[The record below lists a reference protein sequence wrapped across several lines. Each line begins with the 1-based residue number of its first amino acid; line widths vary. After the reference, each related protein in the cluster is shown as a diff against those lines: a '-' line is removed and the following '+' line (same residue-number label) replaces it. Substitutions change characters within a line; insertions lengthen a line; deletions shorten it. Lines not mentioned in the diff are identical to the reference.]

1 MDSCGIAPIDDIVL
15 PVSGRGDWEQD
26 CRGAAGV
33 REAGSRPAVPRL
45 ACPPRLTALL
55 IAHHLQATAGSS
67 HAAATQACF
76 PMHASKLPRL
86 PCPPLLPP
94 PCHAPLQ
101 ISALPP
107 LPPPPPPPPA
117 SLRSSSRPPTPAS
130 TAAVPSPGT
139 PSPASAWARA
149 APKEVSGSQGVS
161 VSTGFLWL
169 DKDRCK
175 ALERKGGWGGPNRG
189 MACSAAQVLD
199 RSRWLRDAL

>member
-1 MDSCGIAPIDDIVL
+1 MMTCAAAPPPLLLPLPNTGIMPFVCLQLMWDPDMMDSCGIAPIDDIVL

-107 LPPPPPPPPA
+107 LPPPPPPPCLPA
-117 SLRSSSRPPTPAS
+117 QLVE
-130 TAAVPSPGT
+130 TAYSGKYGGCAITGYTITRVCVGQG
-139 PSPASAWARA
+139 SAKGSEWQ
-149 APKEVSGSQGVS
+149 SGGLCV
-161 VSTGFLWL
+161 
-169 DKDRCK
+169 DRFPVV
-175 ALERKGGWGGPNRG
+175 RQRQ
-189 MACSAAQVLD
+189 M
-199 RSRWLRDAL
+199 